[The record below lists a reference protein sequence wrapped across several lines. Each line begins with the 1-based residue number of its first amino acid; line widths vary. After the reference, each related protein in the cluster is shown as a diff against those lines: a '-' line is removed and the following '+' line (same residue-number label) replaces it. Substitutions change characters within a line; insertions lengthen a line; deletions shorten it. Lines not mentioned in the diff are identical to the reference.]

1 MRQASFRCLT
11 CHTIISNTAVG
22 TKHRNHCPFCLWSRH
37 VDLKIPGDRRSPCGA
52 RMKPIGLTFKNVK
65 TNPFTDRT
73 SGELMIVHLCLNCG
87 KISCNRIAGDDN
99 SYAIIS
105 LLDNSTKL
113 SSRGVRLLTQK
124 DKQEVLIALYGYG
137 YQKY

>member
-1 MRQASFRCLT
+1 
-11 CHTIISNTAVG
+11 
-22 TKHRNHCPFCLWSRH
+22 
-37 VDLKIPGDRRSPCGA
+37 
-52 RMKPIGLTFKNVK
+52 MKPIGLTFKNVK